1 MRKRLGILLLA
12 ATLVFPTPAL
22 AYDHADSTTPF
33 EFTTPRGITIR
44 VGDSAWRTIRD
55 LGDPISE
62 GTVKGSGK
70 YYIYSCY
77 TIYTNETGDNN
88 ATVTGIAITADPATT
103 EEGLD
108 IGMLASNIEKKYDRS
123 YKKEKMN
130 DSSEVYQ
137 FQKGGASLSIST
149 LLGKITAILFG
160 SKLR

>member
-1 MRKRLGILLLA
+1 MRKRFAILLLA
-12 ATLVFPTPAL
+12 ATLAFPTPAL
-22 AYDHADSTTPF
+22 AYDHANSATPF
-33 EFTTPRGITIR
+33 EFTTPLGITIR

-70 YYIYSCY
+70 YYIYSSY

-103 EEGLD
+103 EEGLE

-123 YKKEKMN
+123 YKKEKLN

-137 FQKGGASLSIST
+137 FQKGGASLSIT
-149 LLGKITAILFG
+149 TILGKIIGILFG
-160 SKLR
+160 KGIK